1 MVVCLPMFF
10 TSHHLF
16 QVPNSEESISNFCTP
31 GGNHGTHYFCSSSS
45 ISDEHLVWH
54 SFIAGHD
61 TGNELTFPKDFTL
74 CGPPMAGVHFCW
86 TGTGVRVFSYR
97 IWPIFMVCQALH
109 RFTQFRTFL
118 QILSFLPFKAYRLF
132 HTSCDGGLCHCR
144 PGRRHEIGKTTVE
157 LNNAGSGKRCSGF
170 HFLVHILTI
179 FLHFSTRIVIFR
191 SGGNNQSMWRPS
203 PTRNSRLDHLIE

>member
-1 MVVCLPMFF
+1 MAQFYCRTRYRERVNIPEGLYSLRASHGGSPFLLDRNRSPGVFIPHLAYFHGLPGTTPFH
-10 TSHHLF
+10 S
-16 QVPNSEESISNFCTP
+16 VPHVFANS
-31 GGNHGTHYFCSSSS
+31 
-45 ISDEHLVWH
+45 
-54 SFIAGHD
+54 
-61 TGNELTFPKDFTL
+61 
-74 CGPPMAGVHFCW
+74 
-86 TGTGVRVFSYR
+86 
-97 IWPIFMVCQALH
+97 
-109 RFTQFRTFL
+109 
-118 QILSFLPFKAYRLF
+118 LSFLPFKAYRLF